1 MVAPA
6 ARVEGT
12 ASMDGERRLRIYLND
27 HLAATML
34 AREVANRSLAR
45 NRGSELG
52 TFLERF
58 LEDQS
63 RERAMLLEGM
73 RRMGVAPRAF
83 KVAAAWM
90 AERIGRLKPNG
101 QLTGYSPLSR
111 LLEIEALLGLIRGA
125 RSMWLA
131 LARLDDERLRGLDL
145 LERAERGER
154 QMAELERIEL
164 EFVPEAIGTSGAE
177 APKPVEP

>member
-1 MVAPA
+1 
-6 ARVEGT
+6 
-12 ASMDGERRLRIYLND
+12 MDGQRRLRIYLND
-27 HLAATML
+27 HLATTMV
-34 AREVANRSLAR
+34 ARELAKRSLGP

-52 TFLERF
+52 AFLERF

-63 RERAMLLEGM
+63 RERSMLLVAM
-73 RRMGVAPRAF
+73 RSVGVAPQTF

-111 LLEIEALLGLIRGA
+111 LLEIEGLLGLIRGA

-145 LERAERGER
+145 LERAERADR

-164 EFVPEAIGTSGAE
+164 EFVSEAIGSSGARVRTS
-177 APKPVEP
+177 VE

>member
-1 MVAPA
+1 
-6 ARVEGT
+6 
-12 ASMDGERRLRIYLND
+12 MDGERRLRIYLND

-34 AREVANRSLAR
+34 ARELANRSLGR
-45 NRGSELG
+45 NRGSDLG

-63 RERAMLLEGM
+63 RERAMLLEAM
-73 RRMGVAPRAF
+73 RRMGVAPQTF
-83 KVAAAWM
+83 KVAAAWV

-111 LLEIEALLGLIRGA
+111 LLEIEGLLGLIRGA

-131 LARLDDERLRGLDL
+131 LARLDDERLLGLDL
-145 LERAERGER
+145 HERAERADR

-164 EFVPEAIGTSGAE
+164 EFVPEALGTSGAG

>member
-1 MVAPA
+1 
-6 ARVEGT
+6 
-12 ASMDGERRLRIYLND
+12 MDGERRLRIYLHD
-27 HLAATML
+27 HLAATTL
-34 AREVANRSLAR
+34 ARELANRSLGR

-63 RERAMLLEGM
+63 RERAMLLETM
-73 RRMGVAPRAF
+73 RRMSVAPQTL

-111 LLEIEALLGLIRGA
+111 LLEIEGLLGLIRGA

-145 LERAERGER
+145 LERAERADR

-164 EFVPEAIGTSGAE
+164 GFVTEAIGTSGAGARTSE
-177 APKPVEP
+177 D

>member
-1 MVAPA
+1 
-6 ARVEGT
+6 
-12 ASMDGERRLRIYLND
+12 MDGERRLRIYLHD
-27 HLAATML
+27 HLAAATL
-34 AREVANRSLAR
+34 ARELANRSLGR
-45 NRGSELG
+45 NQGSELG

-63 RERAMLLEGM
+63 RERAMLLEIM
-73 RRMGVAPRAF
+73 RRMSVAPQTF

-111 LLEIEALLGLIRGA
+111 LLEIEGLLGLIRGA

-145 LERAERGER
+145 LGRAERADR

-164 EFVPEAIGTSGAE
+164 GFVPEAIGTSGAG
-177 APKPVEP
+177 ARMSVD